1 MAGNRARAL
10 KSYDKA
16 HAWKELFTLA
26 KLEKLPE
33 DEMQNLVKRIASECR
48 SFVASLTALADMRAP
63 LLLPQT
69 TFLREQ
75 GMERLDVSSL
85 TTAWTRPRRP
95 SPTSARE
102 EITRRR
108 TVW

>member
-33 DEMQNLVKRIASECR
+33 DEMQDLVKRIASECR
-48 SFVASLTALADMRAP
+48 SFVASLTALADCEHR
-63 LLLPQT
+63 
-69 TFLREQ
+69 
-75 GMERLDVSSL
+75 SSYL
-85 TTAWTRPRRP
+85 RRP
-95 SPTSARE
+95 FFESK
-102 EITRRR
+102 
-108 TVW
+108 VWRGWTCPP

>member
-33 DEMQNLVKRIASECR
+33 EEMQDLVQRIAS
-48 SFVASLTALADMRAP
+48 
-63 LLLPQT
+63 
-69 TFLREQ
+69 TFLKLYQ
-75 GMERLDVSSL
+75 TDL
-85 TTAWTRPRRP
+85 
-95 SPTSARE
+95 
-102 EITRRR
+102 ICC
-108 TVW
+108 

>member
-33 DEMQNLVKRIASECR
+33 DEMQDLVKRIAS
-48 SFVASLTALADMRAP
+48 
-63 LLLPQT
+63 
-69 TFLREQ
+69 
-75 GMERLDVSSL
+75 
-85 TTAWTRPRRP
+85 
-95 SPTSARE
+95 
-102 EITRRR
+102 
-108 TVW
+108 